1 MAFHLPVKAVIVGL
15 KANISVVIH
24 NKFDSRSLNI
34 IDDAFYY
41 PNNENRIFHTGG
53 AWMMQTNS
61 SGLRKF
67 CLVILA
73 TITVIGMLLSLA
85 QPVPVKAA
93 DPTPGPD
100 DAQLAKSYKAASK
113 PFLKLGEEMT
123 YTIHLEIGDRKS
135 VV

>member
-1 MAFHLPVKAVIVGL
+1 
-15 KANISVVIH
+15 
-24 NKFDSRSLNI
+24 
-34 IDDAFYY
+34 
-41 PNNENRIFHTGG
+41 
-53 AWMMQTNS
+53 MMQTNS

-123 YTIHLEIGDRKS
+123 YTIHLEIGWSTSLYGEVKDPIPAGLEYVPGTANYGGVYDPATRTLTWVS
-135 VV
+135 